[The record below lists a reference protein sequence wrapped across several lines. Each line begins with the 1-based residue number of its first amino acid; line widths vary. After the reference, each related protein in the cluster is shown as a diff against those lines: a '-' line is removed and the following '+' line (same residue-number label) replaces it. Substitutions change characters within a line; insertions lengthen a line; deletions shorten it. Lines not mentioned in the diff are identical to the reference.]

1 MKGENMR
8 KNLCI
13 VLILLICF
21 TATFT
26 YAENE
31 NEVQNNTTDIYTQR
45 NELQNQLSETTGEL
59 ENVQSSLSE
68 NLQQVEKLDEKISS
82 AETQLEEQESK
93 ITGLKNSI
101 NEIET
106 QLNEVTEKYEK
117 QKDLFQ
123 QRLVAIY
130 EGGETQY
137 LDLLLRSKSLS
148 DFLSSYYIITQLAE
162 IDNDLISELESKKNT
177 IDLSKQKLENEK
189 EELATLIETQ
199 TRLTR
204 TLQNTKK
211 IRESFISKL
220 SDEEKQL
227 QTKIDEIN
235 AQYDEINRQ
244 ILELAGQRNRY

>member
-1 MKGENMR
+1 MR

-211 IRESFISKL
+211 NKREFHIK
-220 SDEEKQL
+220 
-227 QTKIDEIN
+227 TF
-235 AQYDEINRQ
+235 R
-244 ILELAGQRNRY
+244 